1 MKNKKLLVIFG
12 PPAVGKLTVA
22 KTLAKITDFRVFHNH
37 MVDDLIKNFFSHG
50 SSQLNTLSAEF
61 RKRIIEE
68 CIKADM
74 NLIFTYFWKFDLER
88 GKKNIDIY
96 KKVVEANGGQVF
108 FVELYAPLRNRLN
121 RAEMEDRRK
130 SKMAVGAETVAEIEK
145 NHVTNTNG
153 DFFYKENY
161 LYIDNTDLSPEKTAS
176 KIKEHF
182 NFL

>member
-1 MKNKKLLVIFG
+1 
-12 PPAVGKLTVA
+12 
-22 KTLAKITDFRVFHNH
+22 
-37 MVDDLIKNFFSHG
+37 
-50 SSQLNTLSAEF
+50 
-61 RKRIIEE
+61 
-68 CIKADM
+68 M